1 MPGVRIGTIHAGAEG
16 MSRHHSVL
24 VVDDDRGVRDLW
36 DDSLREQGHHV
47 DQAVDG
53 LHALRLLH
61 DGHLPCLVLADV
73 RMPRLDGFELAQ
85 AMSRDPQLASVP
97 VVLVTADRLLS
108 LTSPAAD
115 KPVGADELDALIE
128 RSCTLHRRPYNP
140 GADEG

>member
-1 MPGVRIGTIHAGAEG
+1 
-16 MSRHHSVL
+16 MSRRHTVL

-36 DDSLREQGHHV
+36 TDSLREQGHQV

-85 AMSRDPQLASVP
+85 AMSRDAQLAVVP

-108 LTSPAAD
+108 LTSPAGD
-115 KPVGADELDALIE
+115 KPVDPDELGSLIE
-128 RSCTLHRRPYNP
+128 RSCTLHRRPYNRD
-140 GADEG
+140 AEDQTT